1 MNPQIFGTSPF
12 APADFEASSTM
23 CTGWFWDPELS
34 RMHLHPQIQIPNAF
48 REWFL
53 ANWEKIPTLDQYEV
67 CLLFQLRKISG
78 KNSETNW
85 WKHWMNSLKDFGIC
99 LAILTIGFG
108 MRGAIY
114 SGHIK
119 SVLLLSKNFSG
130 KLHKITKSSNIESI
144 PTYLLSLFSW

>member
-1 MNPQIFGTSPF
+1 
-12 APADFEASSTM
+12 
-23 CTGWFWDPELS
+23 
-34 RMHLHPQIQIPNAF
+34 
-48 REWFL
+48 
-53 ANWEKIPTLDQYEV
+53 
-67 CLLFQLRKISG
+67 
-78 KNSETNW
+78 
-85 WKHWMNSLKDFGIC
+85 MNSLKDFGIC

>member
-1 MNPQIFGTSPF
+1 MISGKLRKT
-12 APADFEASSTM
+12 
-23 CTGWFWDPELS
+23 
-34 RMHLHPQIQIPNAF
+34 
-48 REWFL
+48 
-53 ANWEKIPTLDQYEV
+53 PTLDQYEV

-85 WKHWMNSLKDFGIC
+85 WKHLMNSLKDFGIC

-130 KLHKITKSSNIESI
+130 KLHKITKSSNID
-144 PTYLLSLFSW
+144 